1 MMLDAALKYAEMGL
15 AVFPLKPGD
24 KTPLTRHG
32 CKEATTDATQIRKWF
47 NRAPEA
53 NIGIATGSISGGL
66 VVVDLDIDEQK
77 GLDGYEMLV
86 DWERDNGKLP
96 ETVSSI
102 TGRGGYHYYFRT
114 SEIIKNR
121 AGVLEGIDVRGE
133 GGYVVAPP
141 SVHSN
146 GNQYEWEFDP
156 SEYAIAEADDVVLK
170 LLSICKDKSSSQE
183 GEIQKLDVN
192 ALIQEGGRNDGIF
205 RVGAHYQAHS
215 RSDWEVRTLMIQAN
229 KDNCKPPLGDD
240 EMDKLIAS
248 VLKLPKGKSPE
259 FLHRKHDKNHQKIM
273 DIVEEIHDN
282 PQLCNAIRYNTLAY
296 SPWVAGELPWS
307 ESTQREWTD
316 VDDSQYLAYMESEYN
331 FYKKENLMR
340 ALDIVQSENQFNPV
354 IEHLETLKWDG
365 VPRME
370 TLLTVFLGADDNEVN
385 RAIMSIFMYGAIAR
399 VYHPGCQFDLM
410 LVLVGGQGIGKS
422 TFLRK
427 LTMVDEWFDGNFN
440 SIEGTGAIERLR
452 GNWILEMA
460 ELLSM
465 KRAKEVEAIK
475 SFITNRFD
483 NFRAPYARRTTKR
496 PRQCVFAGT
505 SNPKHFLSDP
515 TGNRRFMPV
524 EVHEDKV
531 QIDAASYEGDYF
543 EQAWAEAL
551 HKYKTENPKLYFD
564 KEMEKKV
571 AAVREEFSEEDT
583 RVGLIQNYLDKL
595 SPDKRRV
602 CVLDIWSDGMF
613 CDISKITLKETKEI
627 HAIMR
632 EKITGWH
639 CVGRQR
645 CDYGNQTCYE
655 RDAWVPVPEGE
666 QIPFDAE

>member
-15 AVFPLKPGD
+15 AVFPLKPHD

-156 SEYAIAEADDVVLK
+156 SEYAIAEADETVMK

-354 IEHLETLKWDG
+354 VEHLETLKWDG

-370 TLLTVFLGADDNEVN
+370 TLLIDYLGCDDTELN

-399 VYHPGCQFDLM
+399 VYQPGCQFDLM
-410 LVLVGGQGIGKS
+410 LVLVGDQGDGKS
-422 TFLRK
+422 TFLRT
-427 LTMVDEWFDGNFN
+427 LTMVDEWFDGNFG
-440 SIEGTGAIERLR
+440 SVEGSSAVERLR
-452 GNWILEMA
+452 GNWIIEMS
-460 ELLSM
+460 ELLAL
-465 KRAKEVEAIK
+465 KRTKDVEAIK
-475 SFITNRFD
+475 SFVTNRSD

-505 SNPKHFLSDP
+505 TNNKQFLSDP

-524 EVHEDKV
+524 EVHKDRRTRM
-531 QIDAASYEGDYF
+531 IDDPDAPEHF

-551 HKYKTENPKLYFD
+551 HKFKTEHPKIYFD
-564 KEMEKKV
+564 DEMQKKMMKLQ
-571 AAVREEFSEEDT
+571 EEFTEEDV
-583 RVGLIQNYLDKL
+583 RIGMIQEYLD
-595 SPDKRRV
+595 STDKKRV
-602 CVLDIWSDGMF
+602 CAVDIWKEALM
-613 CDISKITLKETKEI
+613 CDVDRITLRDSKEI
-627 HAIMR
+627 HTIMR
-632 EKITGWH
+632 EKVSGWH
-639 CVGRQR
+639 CIGKQR
-645 CDYGNQTCYE
+645 CSYGRQTCYE
-655 RDAWVPVPEGE
+655 RDAWIPVPEGE